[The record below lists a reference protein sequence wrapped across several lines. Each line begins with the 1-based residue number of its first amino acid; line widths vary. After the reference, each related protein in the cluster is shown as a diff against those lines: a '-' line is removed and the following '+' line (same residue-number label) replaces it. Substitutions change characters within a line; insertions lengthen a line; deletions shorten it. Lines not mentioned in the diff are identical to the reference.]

1 MTRAY
6 ARKWGHACNFSE
18 KEQKKGKTMLKMGK
32 KAQNIW
38 KLGKNVQNLKTFWK
52 REGYRMQ

>member
-1 MTRAY
+1 MLESEGMRATFQK
-6 ARKWGHACNFSE
+6 RDK
-18 KEQKKGKTMLKMGK
+18 KKGKTMLKMDK